1 MPVYPIPAE
10 REEQLRRAMLEQVRA
25 ARRHVAVQNGE
36 AARGLRLWTRWAFR
50 GRVFDTPPV
59 PWQDGVKL
67 IELQVRLAELH
78 DKEVST
84 DTMQALLT
92 IYEEC
97 LPIFRRNV
105 RPVAL
110 LDRLLWRWL
119 CRMKSGVTYT
129 GLVERTR

>member
-1 MPVYPIPAE
+1 
-10 REEQLRRAMLEQVRA
+10 
-25 ARRHVAVQNGE
+25 
-36 AARGLRLWTRWAFR
+36 
-50 GRVFDTPPV
+50 VFDTPPV

-119 CRMKSGVTYT
+119 SNPFANATAAEMSELLDFFFECRMKSGVTYT